1 MEGKSKRSFPLE
13 ENCVTSNKI
22 KRIKAHTN
30 QMSNTMENVSI
41 SEPNL
46 KHSKVQL
53 SERDRKIDKEHVSL
67 VEKMMPA
74 NIAAYMGQEHI
85 IGPGTILSYL
95 LEKGE
100 IPSMIFW
107 GPPGCG
113 KVILFFTIFYIFL
126 FLYFIV
132 IIFVLYILD
141 ILNQD
146 NSVFKQKNNK

>member
-1 MEGKSKRSFPLE
+1 M
-13 ENCVTSNKI
+13 

-30 QMSNTMENVSI
+30 QMSNIMETVSV
-41 SEPNL
+41 SAHNF
-46 KHSKVQL
+46 KHSKVQF
-53 SERDRKIDKEHVSL
+53 SEIDGKVDKERVSL
-67 VEKMMPA
+67 VEKMMPT
-74 NIAAYMGQEHI
+74 NITAYIGQEHI

-95 LEKGE
+95 LGKGE

-113 KVILFFTIFYIFL
+113 KVILYYFLYFL

-141 ILNQD
+141 ILNQY
-146 NSVFKQKNNK
+146 NSIFKQKSNKQ